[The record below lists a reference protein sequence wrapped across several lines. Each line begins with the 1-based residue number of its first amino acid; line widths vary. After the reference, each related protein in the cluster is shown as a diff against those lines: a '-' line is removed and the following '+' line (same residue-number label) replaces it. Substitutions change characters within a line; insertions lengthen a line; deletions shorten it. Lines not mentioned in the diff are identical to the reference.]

1 MSNDKDITTEADD
14 VNTTNSGYKPKLDAG
29 ENSSQNTNDNTQVPN
44 DLGSSVSGDEND
56 DQESAQNNLSPSNQQ
71 IINSFEQVNA
81 QHSAAIFRQFNQ
93 GKVIT
98 KLVYDDINA
107 KNIDNPLF
115 TCLFNSSQHFE
126 SLYQHLGYELC
137 LHSAGD
143 FYYVRELRADSS
155 DEADD
160 NALKVQAILLQLGR
174 YYSQTGRELEQL
186 CQAQFGFNE
195 SDLLTLSKDDE
206 SLAILKAIKIDN
218 WPKAIDFITIR
229 NFAYKTGGNS
239 WFISSAGKAFLFN
252 LVEQYSQFEQDH

>member
-1 MSNDKDITTEADD
+1 MNNETHKDIEETDSIRDLSQD
-14 VNTTNSGYKPKLDAG
+14 VPESTGSELGDPLVKPLDNSLD
-29 ENSSQNTNDNTQVPN
+29 EPLEKQVDSEPEVQQVTPSITGQPN
-44 DLGSSVSGDEND
+44 
-56 DQESAQNNLSPSNQQ
+56 
-71 IINSFEQVNA
+71 NSFQHVNA
-81 QHSAAIFRQFNQ
+81 QQSAAIFRQFNQ

-98 KLVYDDINA
+98 KQLYDEINA

-174 YYSQTGRELEQL
+174 YYSQTGRELDQL

-195 SDLLTLSKDDE
+195 SDLIQLSKDDE

-218 WPKAIDFITIR
+218 WSKAIDFITIR
-229 NFAYKTGGNS
+229 NFAYKTGVNS
-239 WFISSAGKAFLFN
+239 WFVSSAGKAFLFN
-252 LVEQYSQFEQDH
+252 LVEQYSQFEKN

>member
-1 MSNDKDITTEADD
+1 MNNDTHIDLEDMKSENKS
-14 VNTTNSGYKPKLDAG
+14 VNVETAQAPK
-29 ENSSQNTNDNTQVPN
+29 QIND
-44 DLGSSVSGDEND
+44 
-56 DQESAQNNLSPSNQQ
+56 
-71 IINSFEQVNA
+71 SFEQVNA
-81 QHSAAIFRQFNQ
+81 QQSAAIFRQFNQ

-98 KLVYDDINA
+98 KQLFDEINA
-107 KNIDNPLF
+107 KNIDNSLF

-174 YYSQTGRELEQL
+174 YYSQTGRELDQL

-195 SDLLTLSKDDE
+195 SDLILLAKDDE
-206 SLAILKAIKIDN
+206 SLAILKAIKIEN
-218 WPKAIDFITIR
+218 WFKAIDFITSR
-229 NFAYKTGGNS
+229 NFAYKTGANS

-252 LVEQYSQFEQDH
+252 LVEQYSQFEQG

>member
-1 MSNDKDITTEADD
+1 MNID
-14 VNTTNSGYKPKLDAG
+14 L
-29 ENSSQNTNDNTQVPN
+29 QNTNEHTQKSDNDSDNIAEQ
-44 DLGSSVSGDEND
+44 DLTEQKISEQGLSEQDLDE
-56 DQESAQNNLSPSNQQ
+56 QEDFENKLNNPVQQ
-71 IINSFEQVNA
+71 STTSFDLVNA
-81 QHSAAIFRQFNQ
+81 QQSAAIFRQFNQ

-98 KLVYDDINA
+98 KLVFDDINA
-107 KNIDNPLF
+107 KNIDNALF

-126 SLYQHLGYELC
+126 LLYQHLGYELC

-186 CQAQFGFNE
+186 CQIQFGFNE
-195 SDLLTLSKDDE
+195 TDLMVLSKDDE
-206 SLAILKAIKIDN
+206 SLAILKAIKIEN
-218 WPKAIDFITIR
+218 WSKAVDFITSR
-229 NFAYKTGGNS
+229 NFAYKTGSNS

-252 LVEQYSQFEQDH
+252 LVEQYSQFEQG

>member
-1 MSNDKDITTEADD
+1 MTIDIKTED
-14 VNTTNSGYKPKLDAG
+14 
-29 ENSSQNTNDNTQVPN
+29 ENVNDNT
-44 DLGSSVSGDEND
+44 DENSLSSD
-56 DQESAQNNLSPSNQQ
+56 LTTEGNREANIENKLEASLEHDQETSASSNQTTT
-71 IINSFEQVNA
+71 SFDHVNA
-81 QHSAAIFRQFNQ
+81 QHSATIFRQFNQ

-98 KLVYDDINA
+98 KLVFDDINA
-107 KNIDNPLF
+107 KSTDNPLF

-186 CQAQFGFNE
+186 CQAQFGFND
-195 SDLLTLSKDDE
+195 SDLIILTKDDE

-218 WPKAIDFITIR
+218 WSKAIDFITSR
-229 NFAYKTGGNS
+229 NFAYKTGANS
-239 WFISSAGKAFLFN
+239 WFISSAGRSFLFN
-252 LVEQYSQFEQDH
+252 LVEQYGQFEQN

>member
-1 MSNDKDITTEADD
+1 MNPDHQNQTKTTQAIDINKNNKSNKQDLEADALVTNLHTETENIAD
-14 VNTTNSGYKPKLDAG
+14 NEAEQSENKSFQSTNS
-29 ENSSQNTNDNTQVPN
+29 
-44 DLGSSVSGDEND
+44 
-56 DQESAQNNLSPSNQQ
+56 
-71 IINSFEQVNA
+71 SFEQVNA
-81 QHSAAIFRQFNQ
+81 QQSAAIFRQFNQ

-98 KLVYDDINA
+98 KQMFDELNA

-186 CQAQFGFNE
+186 CQAQFGFND
-195 SDLLTLSKDDE
+195 SDLIALSKGDE
-206 SLAILKAIKIDN
+206 SLAILKAIKIEN
-218 WPKAIDFITIR
+218 WNKAIDFITIR
-229 NFAYKTGGNS
+229 NFAYKTGSNS

-252 LVEQYSQFEQDH
+252 LVEQYSQFEKS